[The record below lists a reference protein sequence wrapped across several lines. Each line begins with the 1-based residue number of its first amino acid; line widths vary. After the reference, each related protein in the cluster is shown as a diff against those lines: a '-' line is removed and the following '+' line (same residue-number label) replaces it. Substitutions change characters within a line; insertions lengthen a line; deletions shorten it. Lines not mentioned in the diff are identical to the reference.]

1 MIKFLKNSIYI
12 LILLLLLQISSCTL
26 QKEAFVFVDKKV
38 EGRTSEGYYYL
49 DVVLKNTG
57 EQPAYFVILI
67 SQAYL
72 DGNQIQ
78 RIEKGYGD
86 IFPNGSKEKR
96 LIFDKLGLSTPDS
109 VSLKITY
116 SPVDI

>member
-1 MIKFLKNSIYI
+1 
-12 LILLLLLQISSCTL
+12 L

-38 EGRTSEGYYYL
+38 EGRTTDGYYFL
-49 DVVLKNTG
+49 DVTVKNTG

-72 DGNQIQ
+72 DGKEVQ

-86 IFPNGSKEKR
+86 IFPGGAKENR
-96 LIFDKLGLSTPDS
+96 LIYNNLGASDPDS

-116 SPVDI
+116 SPINI